1 MKAERD
7 IPMVKVDGVK
17 YSIKAGEVIPPSL
30 MQYWTACNMVARMKA
45 QGIIR
50 DEMEV
55 KAEVKPE
62 VKGES
67 KKEK

>member
-1 MKAERD
+1 MKAVTD
-7 IPMVKVDGVK
+7 IPMVKIDGVK
-17 YSIKAGEVIPPSL
+17 YSIKAGEVIPPIL

-55 KAEVKPE
+55 KAEVKS
-62 VKGES
+62 ES